1 MVNQFIGGC
10 DDWLEPFVSVSVV
23 GDWWVGGFIV
33 VGDGLHVSVIY

>member
-10 DDWLEPFVSVSVV
+10 DDWFKPFVSLSAV
-23 GDWWVGGFIV
+23 GVWWVGVIIV